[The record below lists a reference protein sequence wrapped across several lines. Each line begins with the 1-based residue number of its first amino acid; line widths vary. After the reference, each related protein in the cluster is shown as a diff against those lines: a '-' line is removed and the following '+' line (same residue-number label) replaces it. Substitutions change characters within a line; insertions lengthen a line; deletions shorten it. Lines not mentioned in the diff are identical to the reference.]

1 MSRTED
7 LKGGGARQV
16 GGVGGSAPFVKW
28 TDDYAWLEGKITGFW
43 EGEYGRVARVVVSNT
58 SGNLEGQMGA
68 GEARQTINA
77 GDEVNLG
84 LGSAALDCITDDFH
98 GSTVH
103 VAFIEWGTTKAGQQF
118 RSFDV
123 LEIEAGAQHAPPSE
137 RDDSRPPDPAP
148 SDSAGPRDAGV
159 KDDDIPF

>member
-7 LKGGGARQV
+7 LKGRGAKTI

-28 TDDYAWLEGKITGFW
+28 TDEYAWIEGLVTGFW
-43 EGEYGRVARVVVSNT
+43 EGEYGRVARMKVTNT
-58 SGNLEGQMGA
+58 SGNIEGQMSA
-68 GEARQTINA
+68 DEPRAAIEI
-77 GDEVNLG
+77 GDEINLG
-84 LGSAALDCITDDFH
+84 LGSAALDCVTDDYQ
-98 GSTVH
+98 GSTIH
-103 VAFIEWGTTKAGQQF
+103 VAFIEWGKTKGGQDF

-123 LEIEAGAQHAPPSE
+123 LEIEAGAQHSAP
-137 RDDSRPPDPAP
+137 DSRPPDPAP